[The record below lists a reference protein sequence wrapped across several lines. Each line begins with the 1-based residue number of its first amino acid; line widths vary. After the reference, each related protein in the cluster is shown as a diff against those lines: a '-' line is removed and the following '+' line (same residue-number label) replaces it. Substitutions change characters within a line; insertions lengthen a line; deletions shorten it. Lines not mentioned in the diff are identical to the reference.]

1 MKWNCL
7 IPGLVVVAVL
17 APSVASAQRLT
28 ISPVVNAIA
37 ASEAAE
43 KQTQAPPP
51 PFVYSDAYHTRLKIH
66 KIASLTFLPLV
77 ATQGILGKMV
87 YDNPTLERRQWHR
100 RVAWGIGGLFAVNTV
115 TGTWNLIE
123 ARTDPNHRK
132 RRWTHAL
139 LMLASDAGFLATSLT
154 NPTNHT
160 GTGSY
165 VDQRSLHRNLAVASI
180 STATAGYLVM
190 LLGHK

>member
-1 MKWNCL
+1 MKHL
-7 IPGLVVVAVL
+7 ISVLVLAAVL
-17 APSVASAQRLT
+17 MPASARAQQIT
-28 ISPVVNAIA
+28 ITPVVNAIVADETA
-37 ASEAAE
+37 AR
-43 KQTQAPPP
+43 QTAAPPP
-51 PFVYSDAYHTRLKIH
+51 PFVYSDGYHARLKIH

-123 ARTDPNHRK
+123 ARKDPNHQK

-139 LMLASDAGFLATSLT
+139 LMLVSDAGFLATALT

-180 STATAGYLVM
+180 STATVGYLVM
-190 LLGHK
+190 LLGQE